1 MFLGFS
7 KWTSLGRSHVLLW
20 IYHKIF
26 LLIDWL
32 LITCDLQS
40 WNFRN
45 ILNDVFYL
53 HLWPQLSP
61 SGPWPVVVV
70 TNLFDFLPCV
80 ASQNTRFQA
89 METQWLL
96 SLFWITCR
104 CSFLSFTENRILLR
118 ASSYCYVDNEC
129 NVGCLWQLLECRMCF
144 SEPNKKP
151 FSLVCQ
157 PSTWRLQLGDSTSVC
172 LCLYAIRV
180 RRCVLMV
187 IFFGRKYTSY
197 PYKKIKFCQVRLCK
211 RQCSYISENK
221 LSPSVWFDFLCRLFF
236 YNGK

>member
-1 MFLGFS
+1 MTCFIFTYGLNCLQADHGLSSWLPTFSIFFLV
-7 KWTSLGRSHVLLW
+7 SL
-20 IYHKIF
+20 HKIRAF
-26 LLIDWL
+26 KPWK
-32 LITCDLQS
+32 
-40 WNFRN
+40 
-45 ILNDVFYL
+45 LNDYF
-53 HLWPQLSP
+53 
-61 SGPWPVVVV
+61 
-70 TNLFDFLPCV
+70 
-80 ASQNTRFQA
+80 
-89 METQWLL
+89 
-96 SLFWITCR
+96 R
-104 CSFLSFTENRILLR
+104 CFESRADAVSFPFTENRILLR

-221 LSPSVWFDFLCRLFF
+221 LSPSV
-236 YNGK
+236 

>member
-1 MFLGFS
+1 MASIVSKRTMACRRGYQPFRFS
-7 KWTSLGRSHVLLW
+7 SLCRFTKYALSSHGNSMTTFAVLN
-20 IYHKIF
+20 HVPMQF
-26 LLIDWL
+26 
-32 LITCDLQS
+32 
-40 WNFRN
+40 
-45 ILNDVFYL
+45 
-53 HLWPQLSP
+53 P
-61 SGPWPVVVV
+61 
-70 TNLFDFLPCV
+70 
-80 ASQNTRFQA
+80 
-89 METQWLL
+89 
-96 SLFWITCR
+96 
-104 CSFLSFTENRILLR
+104 FTENRILLR

-221 LSPSVWFDFLCRLFF
+221 LSPSV
-236 YNGK
+236 